1 MDTLAK
7 DPNVGINSNVAIVVD
22 DAVSGERQ
30 ECASW

>member
-7 DPNVGINSNVAIVVD
+7 DPSVGINSNVAIVVEG
-22 DAVSGERQ
+22 AVSGERR